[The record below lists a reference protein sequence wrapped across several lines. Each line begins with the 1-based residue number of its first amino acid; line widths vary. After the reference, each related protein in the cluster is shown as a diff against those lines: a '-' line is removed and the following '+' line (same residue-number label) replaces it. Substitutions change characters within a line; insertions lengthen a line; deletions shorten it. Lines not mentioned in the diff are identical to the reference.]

1 MTIMVMVKVVMPWQ
15 WPLFPC
21 FGPSR
26 PITKSYT
33 IQHLPYLWYGQVFFH
48 VQVHW
53 DFSSSY
59 EHFKCNFSSTSIRRI
74 GLRSVPS
81 PTWMLKFFFW
91 LHLCSQITF
100 IGLDGLLLW
109 SLCPLSSLLF
119 FRELAQHTALNKNEC
134 FVAKAKS
141 SSLSIST

>member
-1 MTIMVMVKVVMPWQ
+1 MPWQ

-59 EHFKCNFSSTSIRRI
+59 EHFKGNFSSTSIRRI

-109 SLCPLSSLLF
+109 SLYLLSLFTSLEIWLSTQYWTRTNVLWPKPSRHHCPF
-119 FRELAQHTALNKNEC
+119 QHKQ
-134 FVAKAKS
+134 
-141 SSLSIST
+141 